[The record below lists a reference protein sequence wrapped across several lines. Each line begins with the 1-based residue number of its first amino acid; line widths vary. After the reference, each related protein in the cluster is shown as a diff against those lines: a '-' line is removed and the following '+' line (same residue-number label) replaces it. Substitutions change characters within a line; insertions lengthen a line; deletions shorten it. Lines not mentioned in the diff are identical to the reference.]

1 MAVTVDQLAAA
12 VHQFFVAKL
21 PGPLGDTPGSAL
33 LVFDTFGA
41 PLSPADFGVG
51 AAPAQQQ
58 LIAHQRAAQ
67 LADQLPAA
75 NGLANG
81 WYQSQTGARLS
92 RWYHTVVGESVCT
105 STSVQDIAT
114 FEKRK
119 AAALEQ
125 LDLNQLVEVGG
136 VTPAGGSVDP
146 TGVQATFYATSMAPS
161 DWFEP
166 QAAGWETHHITA
178 QDSATTPTGP
188 LPVPEIHLRTAT
200 PSANAPA
207 PGEGP
212 PPTAFTMPPIADSN
226 TPATVTAWLKKLG
239 DQVQA
244 GDPIVEVATDKVDTE
259 LQSPATGTVL
269 DIAAKEG
276 DVVPTGA
283 LLALIG
289 SGRPVSPPTT
299 TGFDVTFEYCV
310 VSFDRPWWDAVF
322 LTTPTWSVSGF
333 AKAQIASGSAAS
345 PALAVPAITTGMVVV
360 RNLSIA
366 ANWTDRDQLALADG
380 AVSLGPFSTLGAAF
394 DGQTLSRPGM
404 QALAWICQVP
414 PVMPPA

>member
-1 MAVTVDQLAAA
+1 MSVTVDQLATA
-12 VHQFFVAKL
+12 VHQFFMAKL
-21 PGPLGDTPGSAL
+21 PGPVGDTPGSAL

-41 PLSPADFGVG
+41 SLSPADFGVG
-51 AAPAQQQ
+51 AMPAQQQ

-75 NGLANG
+75 NGMTNG
-81 WYQSQTGARLS
+81 WYQPQTGSRLS

-119 AAALEQ
+119 AAALER
-125 LDLNQLVEVGG
+125 LDLNELVEVGG
-136 VTPAGGSVDP
+136 TTAAGGSVDP
-146 TGVQATFYATSMAPS
+146 TGVQATYYATSMAPS
-161 DWFEP
+161 DWLQP
-166 QAAGWETHHITA
+166 QAVGWETHHITA
-178 QDSATTPTGP
+178 QDSATTPAGP
-188 LPVPEIHLRTAT
+188 LPVPEIHLRTAAPSENT
-200 PSANAPA
+200 PAA
-207 PGEGP
+207 GDGP
-212 PPTAFTMPPIADSN
+212 SHTAFTMPPIADSN
-226 TPATVTAWLKKLG
+226 TPAIVTSWLKKLG
-239 DQVQA
+239 DEVRV
-244 GDPIVEVATDKVDTE
+244 GDPIVEVATDKLDTE

-289 SGRPVSPPTT
+289 SGHRVSPPTT
-299 TGFDVTFEYCV
+299 TGFDVTFDYCV
-310 VSFDRPWWDAVF
+310 VTFDRPWWDPLF
-322 LTTPTWSVSGF
+322 LSTANWSVAGF
-333 AKAQIASGSAAS
+333 TKGQIASGSVAS

-360 RNLSIA
+360 RNLTIA
-366 ANWTDRDQLALADG
+366 ANWTDRDQQALSDG
-380 AVSLGPFSTLGAAF
+380 AVSLGPFSTVGAAF

-414 PVMPPA
+414 PAIPPV